1 MKILLTGSS
10 GFLGA
15 VLAAELKAAGHQL
28 VLPGRRPVA
37 TAGGEE
43 HPVIAA
49 IEAMS
54 IDEWLP
60 LLKGCDSVV
69 HSAAIAHIGV
79 GCSEA
84 DYMAINA
91 RAAGRLAEAARK
103 AGCQRFVFISS
114 IRAQVGATSPE
125 VQTETSPEAPTEP
138 YGRSKLQGERLV
150 FRVFPKATIFRPA
163 LIVGA
168 EPKANLSLLA
178 RVAGLP
184 VPLPFG
190 SFQQRQ
196 AFVSLPSIVSAVKL
210 ALASPAMQGE
220 IFVLA
225 DQPAPSLADMIG
237 WIREGQ
243 GRSRWLFP
251 VPQQLLRLP
260 FALIGKGEYFNRL
273 VSGLDVD
280 ATKLRKSG
288 WQQAQAPADTF
299 RALGREAAR
308 IRRP

>member
-15 VLAAELKAAGHQL
+15 ASAADLKAAGHQL
-28 VLPGRRPVA
+28 VLPGRSPVA
-37 TAGGEE
+37 TADGEE
-43 HPVIAA
+43 RPVIAA

-54 IDEWLP
+54 VEDWLP
-60 LLKGCDSVV
+60 LLKGCDAVI

-79 GCSEA
+79 GRSEA
-84 DYMAINA
+84 DYMAVNA
-91 RAAGRLAEAARK
+91 HAAGRLAEAAQK

-138 YGRSKLQGERLV
+138 YGRSKLEGERLV
-150 FRVFPKATIFRPA
+150 LQAFPKATIFRPA

-168 EPKANLSLLA
+168 EPKANLRLLA
-178 RVAGLP
+178 RVAALP
-184 VPLPFG
+184 IPLPFG
-190 SFQQRQ
+190 SFKQRQ
-196 AFVSLPSIVSAVKL
+196 AMVSLGSVVAAIRL
-210 ALASPAMQGE
+210 ALASPNLLGE
-220 IFVLA
+220 TYVLA

-243 GRSRWLFP
+243 GRPRWLFP
-251 VPQQLLRLP
+251 VPEQVLRFP
-260 FALIGKGEYFNRL
+260 FSLIGKGEYFNRL
-273 VSGLDVD
+273 VSGLDAD
-280 ATKLRKSG
+280 AAKLRKAG
-288 WQQAQAPADTF
+288 WQQAQAPAETF
-299 RALGREAAR
+299 RALGRAPAR